1 MKVIRKTILEK
12 ILAEIEKDKED
23 IVRIEV
29 TLKEFEQLLDCLFY
43 NWSVG
48 KNTFSNHCLSA
59 KADKLEH
66 HNIRLNEHNTLSGS
80 YVVIDG
86 VCIQT
91 HKEYGE

>member
-12 ILAEIEKDKED
+12 VLKEIEKDKED

-29 TLKEFEQLLDCLFY
+29 TLKEFEELLDCLFY
-43 NWSVG
+43 EWSVG
-48 KNTFSNHCLSA
+48 RSSFSCTVDHDSGIEVERHNVRL
-59 KADKLEH
+59 DKY
-66 HNIRLNEHNTLSGS
+66 NTLSGS

-91 HKEYGE
+91 YRT